1 MPNLF
6 PDSYYTDNTTTDTTS
21 SNADSDAV
29 YKGSYKFDFD
39 KGEFVKNP
47 DGSIKK
53 CDDLEAYAQ
62 WCQMALLTDRY
73 KYIYS
78 SLFGQEF
85 SSLENGQ
92 YSRQAV
98 ELEVKRMTA
107 EALMVHPRTKD
118 VTNFTFTW
126 QNSGELYYEY
136 TVVTV
141 DNNKVGLNN
150 SVSVG

>member
-6 PDSYYTDNTTTDTTS
+6 PDSYYTDDTGSSTTNT
-21 SNADSDAV
+21 NNGIE
-29 YKGSYKFDFD
+29 YKGSYKFDFN

-47 DGSIKK
+47 DGTVKK
-53 CDDLEAYAQ
+53 CDDLEAYSQ

-78 SLFGQEF
+78 NLFGQEF
-85 SSLENGQ
+85 SDLQDRQ
-92 YSRQAV
+92 YSRDAI
-98 ELEVKRMTA
+98 ELEVKRMTV

-118 VTNFTFTW
+118 VINFTFTW
-126 QNSGELYYEY
+126 QNNGELYYEY

-141 DNNKVGLNN
+141 DGNEVGLNN
-150 SVSVG
+150 SVNVG

>member
-6 PDSYYTDNTTTDTTS
+6 PDSDYTNDTGVSTS
-21 SNADSDAV
+21 SSNNSIE

-47 DGSIKK
+47 DGTLVK

-62 WCQMALLTDRY
+62 WCQMALLTDRN

-78 SLFGQEF
+78 DLFGQEF
-85 SSLENGQ
+85 SRLENGQ
-92 YSRQAV
+92 YSKDAM
-98 ELEVKRMTA
+98 ELEVKRMTV

-126 QNSGELYYEY
+126 QNNGELYYEY

-141 DNNKVGLNN
+141 DNNKVGLDN
-150 SVSVG
+150 SVNVG

>member
-6 PDSYYTDNTTTDTTS
+6 PDSYYTDDTGSSTTNTNTGIE
-21 SNADSDAV
+21 
-29 YKGSYKFDFD
+29 YKGSYKFNFA

-47 DGSIKK
+47 DGTIKK

-78 SLFGQEF
+78 NLFGQEF
-85 SSLENGQ
+85 SDLQDGQ
-92 YSRQAV
+92 YSKAAI
-98 ELEVKRMTA
+98 ELEVKRMTV

-126 QNSGELYYEY
+126 QNNGELYYEY
-136 TVVTV
+136 TAVTV
-141 DNNKVGLNN
+141 DNTKVGLNN
-150 SVSVG
+150 SVNVG

>member
-1 MPNLF
+1 MANLF
-6 PDSYYTDNTTTDTTS
+6 PDSYYAEDTTASSSNTS
-21 SNADSDAV
+21 SNSDAG
-29 YKGSYKFDFD
+29 YKGSYKFDFN

-47 DGSIKK
+47 DGTIKK

-78 SLFGQEF
+78 NLFGQEF
-85 SSLENGQ
+85 SDLQDGQ
-92 YSRQAV
+92 YSKTAI
-98 ELEVKRMTA
+98 ELEVKRMTV

-126 QNSGELYYEY
+126 QNNGELYYEY

-141 DNNKVGLNN
+141 DNNKIGLNN
-150 SVSVG
+150 SVNVG

>member
-6 PDSYYTDNTTTDTTS
+6 PDSDYTNDTTAS
-21 SNADSDAV
+21 STNNKSDAG
-29 YKGSYKFDFD
+29 YKGSYKFNFA

-47 DGSIKK
+47 DGTIKK

-78 SLFGQEF
+78 NLFGQEF

-92 YSRQAV
+92 YSRDAI
-98 ELEVKRMTA
+98 ELEVKRMTV

-118 VTNFTFTW
+118 VTDFTFTW
-126 QNSGELYYEY
+126 QNNGELYYEY
-136 TVVTV
+136 TAITV
-141 DNNKVGLNN
+141 DNNRVGLNN
-150 SVSVG
+150 SVNVG

>member
-6 PDSYYTDNTTTDTTS
+6 PESDYTNDTGSGTINTNTGIE
-21 SNADSDAV
+21 
-29 YKGSYKFDFD
+29 YKGSYKFDFK

-47 DGSIKK
+47 DGTIKK

-78 SLFGQEF
+78 NLFGQEF
-85 SSLENGQ
+85 SDLQDGQ
-92 YSRQAV
+92 YSKAAI
-98 ELEVKRMTA
+98 ELEVKRMTV

-118 VTNFTFTW
+118 VTDFTFKW
-126 QNSGELYYEY
+126 QNNGELYYEY

-141 DNNKVGLNN
+141 DGNEVGLNN
-150 SVSVG
+150 SVNVG